1 MVTHRSRHSA
11 GEGTVQ
17 VLRAAES
24 S

>member
-1 MVTHRSRHSA
+1 MVTHRSRHSG

-17 VLRAAES
+17 ALRAAES